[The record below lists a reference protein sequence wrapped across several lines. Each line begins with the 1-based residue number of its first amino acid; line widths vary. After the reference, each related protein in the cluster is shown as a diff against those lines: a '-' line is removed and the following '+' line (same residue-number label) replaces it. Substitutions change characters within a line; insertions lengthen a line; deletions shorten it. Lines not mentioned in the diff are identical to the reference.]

1 MGQVDFFL
9 KIGDIKGESAD
20 HKHKDEIDL
29 ESFSWG
35 ETNAGSMTAGSGG
48 GSGKVA
54 PQDFHFVKKL
64 DKSSPTLFMAC
75 ATGKHYPD
83 ALLTARKAGEK
94 PLEYL
99 KIKMSECLV
108 SSYQVGGSE
117 GSGVMPTEQVSLNFA
132 KIEYVF
138 TTQGPDGSAGPAITQ
153 TYDFRKNTK
162 V

>member
-1 MGQVDFFL
+1 MAQVDFFL

-20 HKHKDEIDL
+20 SKHKGEIDI

-35 ETNAGSMTAGSGG
+35 ETNSGSMTAGSGG

-64 DKSSPTLFMAC
+64 DKSSPALFMAC
-75 ATGKHYPD
+75 ANGKHYPD

-99 KIKMSECLV
+99 KIKMFECLV

-117 GSGVMPTEQVSLNFA
+117 GSGVVPTEQISLNFA

-138 TTQGPDGSAGPAITQ
+138 TTQGADGSAGPAITQ
-153 TYDFRKNTK
+153 VYDFRANVKG
-162 V
+162 